1 MTACWDFRAKVI
13 ATFACFS
20 AVATVSIVPEQE
32 FEFTKHGCLSRQ
44 VLVEELENLL
54 LRIPRLWGTD
64 RGASDIVT
72 VRLPFVDVELG
83 FNFGLPQRAVHPYG
97 VAEQQVPG
105 ARDQN
110 LRRET
115 LQITIDR

>member
-1 MTACWDFRAKVI
+1 MLVN
-13 ATFACFS
+13 
-20 AVATVSIVPEQE
+20 E
-32 FEFTKHGCLSRQ
+32 FEQFALR
-44 VLVEELENLL
+44 VL
-54 LRIPRLWGTD
+54 RFRD
-64 RGASDIVT
+64 RAEHALHVVGVGHPD
-72 VRLPFVDVELG
+72 
-83 FNFGLPQRAVHPYG
+83 LPQRAVHPYG